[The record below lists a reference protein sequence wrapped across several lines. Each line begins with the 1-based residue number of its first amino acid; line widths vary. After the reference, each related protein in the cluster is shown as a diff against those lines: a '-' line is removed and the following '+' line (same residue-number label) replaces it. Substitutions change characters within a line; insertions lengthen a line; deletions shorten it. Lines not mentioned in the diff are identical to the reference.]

1 MAKRIVAGEI
11 GGGNYGLRVS
21 LPGQD
26 AINGNSLQTSD
37 KLSFDTLYPAD
48 GVFIDRIYD
57 VTVGANTSKV
67 VNYGKTY
74 NPFPFILGTYKN
86 GNTYI
91 SDLFCLKTTDSDGST
106 NFTTNVASATLQEGF
121 YWETTGT
128 QLTVYNE
135 TSSSKVFR
143 LFLLTL
149 GATGSAAATL
159 PNPPTITSITNLST
173 TSQRV
178 NYATTAGTEET
189 RMDVSTVANFS
200 SFVYQNV
207 SIGMTSPYDV
217 TGLSQSTTYYYR
229 LRAVDTTPNPD
240 VTSNNSGTVA
250 KTTDGVNANLG
261 VTPNSALSS
270 DNTSPYYAETIFKV
284 LSDGRTQ
291 VLREPGADNTY
302 YWFGSSINS
311 GIGNSYWVRFTENS
325 YTPDSIGSSIS
336 NRTGAL
342 TTSGNTGWLSLST
355 TREIGVSVE
364 YNSGFPVFG
373 NADRSITA
381 EISTNSSGTNIVST
395 KTFSLQVSYSN

>member
-26 AINGNSLQTSD
+26 AINGNALQTSD
-37 KLSFDTLYPAD
+37 KLSFDTLYPAE

-74 NPFPFILGTYKN
+74 NPFPFIIGSYKN

-91 SDLFCLKTTDSDGST
+91 SDLFCLNTSDSDGSS
-106 NFTTNVASATLQEGF
+106 FFSDAVALATLQQGF

-128 QLTVYNE
+128 QLTVYNQ

-159 PNPPTITSITNLST
+159 PNPPSIISVQNLST
-173 TSQRV
+173 SSQRL
-178 NYATTAGTEET
+178 NYSTTAGTEET
-189 RMDVSTVANFS
+189 RMDVSTVADFS
-200 SFVYQNV
+200 SYVYENV

-250 KTTDGVNANLG
+250 KTTLGVNANFG
-261 VTPNSALSS
+261 ISANSFSDFSNSASYS
-270 DNTSPYYAETIFKV
+270 KISWRVAT
-284 LSDGRTQ
+284 DGGNLIVRQ
-291 VLREPGADNTY
+291 NQIDIDPGD
-302 YWFGSSINS
+302 WFGTGNSS
-311 GIGNSYWVRFTENS
+311 GIGSSYWVRFTEED
-325 YTPDSIGSSIS
+325 YTNLQGDGS
-336 NRTGAL
+336 RTGAL
-342 TTSGNTGWLSLST
+342 TTSGNTGWIQLTSPVEVGCDVLDAQFGSAS
-355 TREIGVSVE
+355 REL
-364 YNSGFPVFG
+364 
-373 NADRSITA
+373 TA
-381 EISTNSSGTNIVST
+381 ELSTNSSGTNIVST
-395 KTFSLQVSYSN
+395 KTLTLTAQVSA

>member
-1 MAKRIVAGEI
+1 MAKRIVVGEI

-26 AINGNSLQTSD
+26 AINGTALQTSD

-74 NPFPFILGTYKN
+74 NPFPFIIGSYKN

-91 SDLFCLKTTDSDGST
+91 SDLFCLNTADSDGSS
-106 NFTTNVASATLQEGF
+106 FFSDAVAVATLQQGF

-149 GATGSAAATL
+149 GATGSAAQTL
-159 PNPPTITSITNLST
+159 PNPPTITSVQNLST

-178 NYATTAGTEET
+178 NYATTAGTEQT
-189 RMDVSTVANFS
+189 RMDVSTVADFS
-200 SFVYQNV
+200 SYVYENV

-250 KTTDGVNANLG
+250 KTTLGVNANFG
-261 VTPNSALSS
+261 ISANSFQDFNNGGS
-270 DNTSPYYAETIFKV
+270 YASCGWRVAT
-284 LSDGRTQ
+284 DGGNVIVRNANNNID
-291 VLREPGADNTY
+291 PGN
-302 YWFGSSINS
+302 WFGTGNNS
-311 GIGNSYWVRFTENS
+311 GIGSSYWVRFTEIS
-325 YTPDSIGSSIS
+325 YSNTSGTGS
-336 NRTGAL
+336 RTGAL
-342 TTSGNTGWLSLST
+342 GTSGNTGWLQLT
-355 TREIGVSVE
+355 TPREVGVDVLATQ
-364 YNSGFPVFG
+364 FG
-373 NADRSITA
+373 NAQREIKA
-381 EISTNSSGTNIVST
+381 ELSSSSSGSPILST
-395 KTFSLQVSYSN
+395 KTLTLSASTSL